1 MQQQPPATALT
12 DERIVFLALWVSDL
26 EKSAAFYRDSLGVA
40 VHEGFNEPVG
50 DPWIDGRHFELSWRE
65 GAYFHF
71 ALFPVRQ
78 GRQVTSGAEVG
89 FSVDDV
95 DAKHER
101 LVATGVE
108 VVHEPKTWKGLRT
121 ARYRD
126 LDGNVVSFTQR
137 L

>member
-1 MQQQPPATALT
+1 MA
-12 DERIVFLALWVSDL
+12 DERIVFLALWVTDIQ
-26 EKSAAFYRDSLGVA
+26 KSAAFYRDSLGVA
-40 VHEGFNEPVG
+40 LHEGFNEPVG
-50 DPWIDGRHFELSWRE
+50 DPWIDGQHYELSWRE

-78 GRQVTSGAEVG
+78 GGKVTSGAEVG

-95 DAKHER
+95 DAKHEL
-101 LVATGVE
+101 LVARGVM
-108 VVHEPKTWKGLRT
+108 VVHQPKTWKGLRT

>member
-1 MQQQPPATALT
+1 MA

-40 VHEGFNEPVG
+40 LHEGFNEPVG
-50 DPWIDGRHFELSWRE
+50 DPWIDGQHYELSWRE

-78 GRQVTSGAEVG
+78 GGKVTSGAEVG

-95 DAKHER
+95 DAKHEV
-101 LVATGVE
+101 LVARGVM
-108 VVHEPKTWKGLRT
+108 VIHQPKTWKGLRT

-126 LDGNVVSFTQR
+126 PDGNVVSFTQR